1 MNAPVRR
8 SALRVTLCL
17 AAAVALS
24 SCRTATLV
32 VTEAVQPAAP
42 PPPPPTVESIWTST
56 QTSVFALLIDNR
68 VPAADSS
75 LLQFSRDHARTPE
88 AARARWWRTLLRV
101 DARAAG
107 AEPSMTIMQIDSLLA
122 DSISIDIRTEA
133 LMIRRNINTIDSLR
147 RVELRR
153 RVQAVQLAN
162 ERLDEL
168 KSARDS
174 VTKLAAEVD
183 RLRRRLRAP

>member
-1 MNAPVRR
+1 MNAPVRH
-8 SALRVTLCL
+8 SAQRVMLCL

-42 PPPPPTVESIWTST
+42 PPAPAVESIWAST
-56 QTSVFALLIDNR
+56 QTSVFALLADNR

-101 DARAAG
+101 DGRAAG

-133 LMIRRNINTIDSLR
+133 LMMRRSINTIDSLR

-153 RVQAVQLAN
+153 RLQATQLAN

-174 VTKLAAEVD
+174 VTKLAAEIN

>member
-1 MNAPVRR
+1 MNAPVRH
-8 SALRVTLCL
+8 SAQRVMLCL
-17 AAAVALS
+17 AAAVAFA
-24 SCRTATLV
+24 SCRTATRV
-32 VTEAVQPAAP
+32 VTEVVQPAAP
-42 PPPPPTVESIWTST
+42 PPAPTVESIWTSM
-56 QTSVFALLIDNR
+56 QTSIFALLADNR

-101 DARAAG
+101 DTRAAG
-107 AEPSMTIMQIDSLLA
+107 AEPSMAIMQIDSLLA

-133 LMIRRNINTIDSLR
+133 LMMRRSINAIDSLR

-153 RVQAVQLAN
+153 RVQAMQLAN